1 MVFRLILI
9 LLFCIP
15 AESFSQ
21 EPQSEEEF
29 RKYFMNYK
37 DSLDPIEGIWN
48 VSTIQEFYRY
58 DTLYNI
64 DKYPRAAKV
73 VIRKKEGL
81 YESYDLSGEPYDV
94 NFFETDVK
102 GVYLYRNFF
111 RSTGE
116 YSNTQAVISTAG
128 IMQYTY
134 EFPENYLR
142 IQLGDSY
149 EEGTRVVNQLT
160 WKKEFPDGGR

>member
-1 MVFRLILI
+1 MACRLIII
-9 LLFCIP
+9 LMLCIP
-15 AESFSQ
+15 ELSFSQ
-21 EPQSEEEF
+21 EALSEEEF
-29 RKYFMNYK
+29 RTYFIK
-37 DSLDPIEGIWN
+37 AGDSLDPIEGIWN

-73 VIRKKEGL
+73 VIRKKGDL
-81 YESYDLSGEPYDV
+81 YESFNLSGEPYDV

-111 RSTGE
+111 RNTGE

-134 EFPENYLR
+134 ELPENYLR
-142 IQLGDSY
+142 SQLGDSY

-160 WKKEFPDGGR
+160 WKKVFPDGAR